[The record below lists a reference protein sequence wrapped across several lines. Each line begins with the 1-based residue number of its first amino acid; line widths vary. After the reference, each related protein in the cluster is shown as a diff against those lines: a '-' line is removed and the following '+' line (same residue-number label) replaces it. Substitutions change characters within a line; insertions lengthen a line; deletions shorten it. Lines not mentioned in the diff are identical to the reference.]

1 MAEIEALRKEFQ
13 AKLAVKD
20 AEFELKFAKKDAL
33 AEYLRKLLRQHIK
46 KGETSDEDEEESA
59 GSVKNKRY
67 DFVPR
72 ADIPEFEGKL
82 DPEDFLEWLSVV
94 ERLFDL
100 KEYPESKKVK
110 IVALKLRKYASIW

>member
-1 MAEIEALRKEFQ
+1 M
-13 AKLAVKD
+13 
-20 AEFELKFAKKDAL
+20 
-33 AEYLRKLLRQHIK
+33 
-46 KGETSDEDEEESA
+46 
-59 GSVKNKRY
+59 
-67 DFVPR
+67 PR

-110 IVALKLRKYASIW
+110 IVALKLRKYSSIW